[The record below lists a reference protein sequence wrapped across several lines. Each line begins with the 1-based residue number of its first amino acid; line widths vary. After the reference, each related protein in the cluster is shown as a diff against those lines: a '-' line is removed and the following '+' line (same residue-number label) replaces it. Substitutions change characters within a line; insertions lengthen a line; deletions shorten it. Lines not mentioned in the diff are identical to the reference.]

1 MFRVS
6 VPGTDNF
13 WHESFPEEWNGYDYA
28 TLDFLYTLKISHSF
42 WEINGTWDK
51 HAADIY
57 WLQKNTDV
65 EFLPEVYDIVY
76 PVWKELHGKKKTNLA
91 QGKQTFFADAVVRK
105 YDHDSLHDSVCYH
118 DEPWYLSILKDG
130 EEVLTDWE
138 KFMAL
143 PYESQLQLV
152 REEIYATAL
161 ERIVIPKNYK
171 VSPQWA
177 YAWALRRTATSL
189 FKGKWALWLML
200 HYSDVFRADM
210 DYVARHKSR
219 ADRLI
224 LL

>member
-1 MFRVS
+1 M
-6 VPGTDNF
+6 
-13 WHESFPEEWNGYDYA
+13 WHANP
-28 TLDFLYTLKISHSF
+28 DFLYTLKISHSF

-57 WLQKNTDV
+57 WLQKNADV

-130 EEVLTDWE
+130 EEVLTDWD